1 MNYEVLLSPLSCLQE
16 NNMVTVTVK
25 LTEEEVDA
33 ILMYV
38 SKGVTSNRSKQLKND
53 FQKIKDMIE
62 EAKEERIKGLYGE
75 QCED

>member
-1 MNYEVLLSPLSCLQE
+1 
-16 NNMVTVTVK
+16 MVTVTVK
-25 LTEEEVDA
+25 LTEEEIDA

-38 SKGVTSNRSKQLKND
+38 SKVIFIDQGVASDRSKQLKKD
-53 FQKIKDMIE
+53 FQKIKDMIK

>member
-1 MNYEVLLSPLSCLQE
+1 
-16 NNMVTVTVK
+16 MVTVTVK